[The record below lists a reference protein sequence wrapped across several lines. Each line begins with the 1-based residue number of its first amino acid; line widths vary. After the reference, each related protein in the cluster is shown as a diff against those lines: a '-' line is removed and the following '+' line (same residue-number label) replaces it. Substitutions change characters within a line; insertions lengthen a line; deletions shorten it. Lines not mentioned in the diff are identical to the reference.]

1 VVVVTVL
8 TGLSAL
14 LGDKL
19 SWWCL
24 VMEHCET
31 GSCHGSFVFTFR
43 YRKITD
49 KRVMVLDLGCYHDKK
64 SSKETA
70 RKFQMNLVWEFY

>member
-1 VVVVTVL
+1 
-8 TGLSAL
+8 
-14 LGDKL
+14 
-19 SWWCL
+19 
-24 VMEHCET
+24 MEHCET

-70 RKFQMNLVWEFY
+70 RKFQMKLDENLFNVKKDADMVLSD